1 MCSRK
6 LCRLLQQYGD
16 RLHALDAQLDN
27 ITLLEHSE
35 STEGESRESRENP
48 VPLDAQLDN
57 ITLLEHSESTEGE
70 SRESR
75 ENPVPSQSTDLDY
88 RYHDFQKLTGTSLS
102 KHILMIKIFI
112 KMRSVFPET

>member
-16 RLHALDAQLDN
+16 RLHA
-27 ITLLEHSE
+27 
-35 STEGESRESRENP
+35 
-48 VPLDAQLDN
+48 LDAQLDN